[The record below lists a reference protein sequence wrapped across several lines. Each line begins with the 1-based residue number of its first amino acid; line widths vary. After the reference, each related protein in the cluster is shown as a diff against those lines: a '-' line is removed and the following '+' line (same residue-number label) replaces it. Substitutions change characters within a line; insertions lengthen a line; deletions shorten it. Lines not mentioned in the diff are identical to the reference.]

1 MPSRG
6 PRIETGGNGTARG
19 RLAPFLSCCRRG
31 ETLAPSATGL
41 FRAEHS
47 DRRSLPPTGTRWHRM
62 SQQQSSADNP
72 TPLLA
77 TVAEAV
83 TEFSL
88 ADTTQSAVA
97 SGIAWQSE
105 TFAGRD
111 TSGAT
116 AVEAGPTVATAGDE
130 DAATAAWLK
139 QRLGAA
145 AALFAALKVR
155 HAPTARHALRVAM
168 ICSAWADHR
177 TMRDT
182 DRIRLEAA
190 ALLHDVG
197 MIGLPD
203 QILLKPGPLTAEEAF
218 YVDRARHMTL
228 DIMSRI
234 TSDAVILA
242 AMDHV
247 PAWFDGS
254 RPGYTLRGR
263 SIPLIARMI
272 SVAEAYDAMT
282 TDHIYRSAMSVERA
296 VAELYH
302 YAGTQFDPDLV
313 AEFAAHDWSAFTG
326 TIGGGEGSWLKSIDP
341 HLAESLWET
350 PATSPA
356 MVPPELET
364 VFQHRLL
371 SHMHDGVAFFDA
383 QRKILQWNHGMERL
397 TGIAADG
404 VRSRLWNPGIVGLR
418 NERGNL
424 IDDETCPVVTAIRYG
439 MQNLRRLT
447 IRGRN
452 GAAIPVDCHVVPVVL
467 QGGTIVGAVMVMH
480 DASPEINLEQRV
492 ETLKEKVNKDP
503 MTQLANRAE
512 FDRMLAFFVEQYRRH
527 HTPFSLILSD
537 LDRFKQINDVH
548 GHQAGDDAIRSF
560 ASILS
565 GQCRAGDLVARY
577 GGEEFAVICAGCDV
591 AAAARR
597 AEQLRRLLAGTMQPR
612 MGGRPVT
619 ASFGVTEIQPGDTP
633 ETVLRRAD
641 RALLEAKAKGRN
653 TVVQL
658 GTGNSGESSRPR
670 SSFWPWRRES
680 VQLAVSRVFYTDVPP
695 NLALEKLRGF
705 IADHQA
711 RVTRVERNRMDIEI
725 EDRRVYR
732 QRRRSDRPACFSLEI
747 ILDEER
753 PREASQG
760 ATRTRLQVHATL
772 VRYRDRR
779 RRDLAERLH
788 DLLESFRSYMMVTE
802 EASVRPNILVRAVS
816 VARHWLKK
824 Q

>member
-1 MPSRG
+1 
-6 PRIETGGNGTARG
+6 
-19 RLAPFLSCCRRG
+19 
-31 ETLAPSATGL
+31 
-41 FRAEHS
+41 
-47 DRRSLPPTGTRWHRM
+47 M
-62 SQQQSSADNP
+62 SQQQPTADNAISVF
-72 TPLLA
+72 A
-77 TVAEAV
+77 TAADPIAGVALTNTRGE
-83 TEFSL
+83 
-88 ADTTQSAVA
+88 AVA
-97 SGIAWQSE
+97 SDVACMRE
-105 TFAGRD
+105 P
-111 TSGAT
+111 GAT
-116 AVEAGPTVATAGDE
+116 DDVSPALDVETAPSSAGFREE
-130 DAATAAWLK
+130 DATAAVWLK
-139 QRLGAA
+139 QRLGVAA
-145 AALFAALKVR
+145 GLFAALKVR

-168 ICSAWADHR
+168 ICSAWADRR
-177 TMRDT
+177 TMPDAE
-182 DRIRLEAA
+182 RIRLEAG

-234 TSDAVILA
+234 TSDSELLT

-247 PAWFDGS
+247 PAWYDGS
-254 RPGYTLRGR
+254 RPGYSLRGR

-272 SVAEAYDAMT
+272 AVAEAYDAMT
-282 TDHIYRSAMSVERA
+282 TAHLYRSAMSVERA

-313 AEFAAHDWSAFTG
+313 TEFAVHDWAAFLG
-326 TIGGGEGSWLKSIDP
+326 AIGGGNANWLKAVDP
-341 HLAESLWET
+341 NLADSLWDA
-350 PATSPA
+350 PAAAPA
-356 MVPPELET
+356 MVPPEMET

-404 VRSRLWNPGIVGLR
+404 IRYRLWSPGIVALR

-424 IDDETCPVVTAIRYG
+424 IDEETCPVVTAIRYG

-452 GAAIPVDCHVVPVVL
+452 GTPIPVDCHVVPVVL
-467 QGGTIVGAVMVMH
+467 QGGAIIGAVMVMH

-492 ETLKEKVNKDP
+492 ETLKERVNKDP

-512 FDRMLAFFVEQYRRH
+512 FDRMLAFFVEQYRRNRG
-527 HTPFSLILSD
+527 PFSLILSD

-560 ASILS
+560 ASILNS
-565 GQCRAGDLVARY
+565 QCRAGDLVARY

-591 AAAARR
+591 ATGARR
-597 AEQLRRLLAGTMQPR
+597 AEQLRRLLAATLQPR
-612 MGGRPVT
+612 LGGRPVT
-619 ASFGVTEIQPGDTP
+619 ASFGVTEIQPGDTA

-658 GTGNSGESSRPR
+658 GSGNNGETGRR
-670 SSFWPWRRES
+670 KSSFWPWRRES
-680 VQLAVSRVFYTDVPP
+680 VQLAVSRVFHTDVPP
-695 NLALEKLRGF
+695 NVALEKLRGF
-705 IADHQA
+705 IADHQG

-725 EDRRVYR
+725 EDRRPR
-732 QRRRSDRPACFSLEI
+732 QERRRSDRPACFALEV
-747 ILDEER
+747 ILEEER
-753 PREASQG
+753 PREARQG
-760 ATRTRLQVHATL
+760 TVRTRLQVHATL
-772 VRYRDRR
+772 ARYRDRR

-802 EASVRPNILVRAVS
+802 EEASTRPNILTRAVS
-816 VARHWLKK
+816 LAAHWL
-824 Q
+824 QRR

>member
-1 MPSRG
+1 
-6 PRIETGGNGTARG
+6 
-19 RLAPFLSCCRRG
+19 
-31 ETLAPSATGL
+31 
-41 FRAEHS
+41 
-47 DRRSLPPTGTRWHRM
+47 M
-62 SQQQSSADNP
+62 SQQQSPADNA
-72 TPLLA
+72 TSVFA
-77 TVAEAV
+77 TAADTVAEMV
-83 TEFSL
+83 LTGTSG
-88 ADTTQSAVA
+88 DAVA
-97 SGIAWQSE
+97 PDVAWPME
-105 TFAGRD
+105 P
-111 TSGAT
+111 
-116 AVEAGPTVATAGDE
+116 EATAGVVRALEAETAASSAGFREE
-130 DAATAAWLK
+130 DATAAVWLK

-145 AALFAALKVR
+145 AGLFAALKVR

-168 ICSAWADHR
+168 ICSAWAERR
-177 TMRDT
+177 TMPDAE
-182 DRIRLEAA
+182 RIRLEAA

-203 QILLKPGPLTAEEAF
+203 QILLKPGPLTAEESF

-234 TSDAVILA
+234 TSDSELLTAV
-242 AMDHV
+242 DHV
-247 PAWFDGS
+247 PAWYDGS
-254 RPGYTLRGR
+254 RPGYGLRGR

-272 SVAEAYDAMT
+272 AVAEAYDAMT
-282 TDHIYRSAMSVERA
+282 TAHLYRSAMSVERA

-313 AEFAAHDWSAFTG
+313 AEFAAHDWSAFSG
-326 TIGGGEGSWLKSIDP
+326 VIGGDHATWLKAVDP
-341 HLAESLWET
+341 NLADSLWDA
-350 PATSPA
+350 PAAASA
-356 MVPPELET
+356 MVPPEMET

-404 VRSRLWNPGIVGLR
+404 VRSRLWSPGILALR

-424 IDDETCPVVTAIRYG
+424 IDEETCPVVTAIRYG

-452 GAAIPVDCHVVPVVL
+452 GSPIPVDCHVVPVVL
-467 QGGTIVGAVMVMH
+467 QGGEIIGAVMVMH

-492 ETLKEKVNKDP
+492 ETLKERVNKDP

-512 FDRMLAFFVEQYRRH
+512 FDRMLAFFVEQYRRNRG
-527 HTPFSLILSD
+527 PFSLILSD

-560 ASILS
+560 ASILNS
-565 GQCRAGDLVARY
+565 QCRAGDLVARY

-591 AAAARR
+591 ATAARR
-597 AEQLRRLLAGTMQPR
+597 AEQLRRLLAATLQPR
-612 MGGRPVT
+612 LGGRPVT
-619 ASFGVTEIQPGDTP
+619 ASFGVTEIQPGDTA

-658 GTGNSGESSRPR
+658 GSGNNGETGRRKSL
-670 SSFWPWRRES
+670 FWPWRRES
-680 VQLAVSRVFYTDVPP
+680 VQLAVSRVFHTDVPP
-695 NLALEKLRGF
+695 NVALEKLRGF

-711 RVTRVERNRMDIEI
+711 RVVRVERNRMDIEI
-725 EDRRVYR
+725 EDRRPR
-732 QRRRSDRPACFSLEI
+732 RERRRSDRSACFALEV
-747 ILDEER
+747 ILEEER
-753 PREASQG
+753 PREESQG
-760 ATRTRLQVHATL
+760 TVRTRLQVHATL
-772 VRYRDRR
+772 ARYRDRR

-802 EASVRPNILVRAVS
+802 EEASTRPNILTLAVS
-816 VARHWLKK
+816 VAAHWLKRR
-824 Q
+824 

>member
-1 MPSRG
+1 
-6 PRIETGGNGTARG
+6 
-19 RLAPFLSCCRRG
+19 
-31 ETLAPSATGL
+31 
-41 FRAEHS
+41 
-47 DRRSLPPTGTRWHRM
+47 M
-62 SQQQSSADNP
+62 SQQQSPADN
-72 TPLLA
+72 A
-77 TVAEAV
+77 TSDFTTAADPVAG
-83 TEFSL
+83 FGLPGISG
-88 ADTTQSAVA
+88 DAVA
-97 SGIAWQSE
+97 SHIAWPIEPNATDGVARAWEAE
-105 TFAGRD
+105 TGS
-111 TSGAT
+111 SGA
-116 AVEAGPTVATAGDE
+116 ARKEDATA
-130 DAATAAWLK
+130 AAWLK

-145 AALFAALKVR
+145 AGLFAALKVR

-168 ICSAWADHR
+168 VCSAWADRR
-177 TMRDT
+177 TMPDAE
-182 DRIRLEAA
+182 RIRLEAA

-203 QILLKPGPLTAEEAF
+203 QILLKPGPLTAEESF
-218 YVDRARHMTL
+218 YVERARHMTL
-228 DIMSRI
+228 DIMSRV
-234 TSDAVILA
+234 TSDSELLTAV
-242 AMDHV
+242 DHV
-247 PAWFDGS
+247 PAWYDGS
-254 RPGYTLRGR
+254 RPGYGLRGR

-272 SVAEAYDAMT
+272 AVAEAYDAMT
-282 TDHIYRSAMSVERA
+282 TAHLYRSAMSVERA

-302 YAGTQFDPDLV
+302 FAGTQFDPDLV
-313 AEFAAHDWSAFTG
+313 AEFAAHDWSAFWG
-326 TIGGGEGSWLKSIDP
+326 EIGGGNANWLKAVDP
-341 HLAESLWET
+341 NLADSLWDA
-350 PATSPA
+350 PAAAPA
-356 MVPPELET
+356 MVPPEMET

-404 VRSRLWNPGIVGLR
+404 VRSRLWSPGIVALR

-424 IDDETCPVVTAIRYG
+424 IDEETCPVVTAIRYG

-452 GAAIPVDCHVVPVVL
+452 GSPIPVDCHVVPVVL
-467 QGGTIVGAVMVMH
+467 QGGTIIGAVLVMH
-480 DASPEINLEQRV
+480 DASPEINLERRV

-527 HTPFSLILSD
+527 RGPFSLILSD

-560 ASILS
+560 ASILN

-591 AAAARR
+591 ATAARR
-597 AEQLRRLLAGTMQPR
+597 AEQLRRQLAATLQPR
-612 MGGRPVT
+612 LGGRPVT
-619 ASFGVTEIQPGDTP
+619 ASFGVTEIQPGDTA

-658 GTGNSGESSRPR
+658 GSGNNGETGRRKSA
-670 SSFWPWRRES
+670 FWPWRRES
-680 VQLAVSRVFYTDVPP
+680 VQLAVSRVFHTDVPP
-695 NLALEKLRGF
+695 NVALEKLRGF

-711 RVTRVERNRMDIEI
+711 RVIRVERNRMDIEI
-725 EDRRVYR
+725 EDRRPR
-732 QRRRSDRPACFSLEI
+732 RERRRSDRPACFALEV

-753 PREASQG
+753 PRDASQG
-760 ATRTRLQVHATL
+760 TVRTRLQVHATL
-772 VRYRDRR
+772 SRYRDRR

-802 EASVRPNILVRAVS
+802 EEKSAKPNILKRAVS
-816 VARHWLKK
+816 VAAHWLKPR
-824 Q
+824 

>member
-1 MPSRG
+1 MSREL
-6 PRIETGGNGTARG
+6 PTADDSN
-19 RLAPFLSCCRRG
+19 P
-31 ETLAPSATGL
+31 GL
-41 FRAEHS
+41 
-47 DRRSLPPTGTRWHRM
+47 
-62 SQQQSSADNP
+62 
-72 TPLLA
+72 
-77 TVAEAV
+77 
-83 TEFSL
+83 
-88 ADTTQSAVA
+88 
-97 SGIAWQSE
+97 
-105 TFAGRD
+105 
-111 TSGAT
+111 
-116 AVEAGPTVATAGDE
+116 
-130 DAATAAWLK
+130 ATAADALTGIALPDTTGNSGGADLAWAISTGAATLECGREPGTASTGRAVSEEDPAAAAWLQ

-168 ICSAWADHR
+168 ICSAWAGQR
-177 TMRDT
+177 TLEAGQRV
-182 DRIRLEAA
+182 RLETA

-203 QILLKPGPLTAEEAF
+203 QILFKPGPLTAEEAF
-218 YVDRARHMTL
+218 YVERARRMTL

-234 TSDAVILA
+234 TSDSELLTAL
-242 AMDHV
+242 DHV

-254 RPGYTLRGR
+254 RPGYNLRGR
-263 SIPLIARMI
+263 AIPLIARMI

-282 TDHIYRSAMSVERA
+282 TDHLYRSAMSVERA

-302 YAGTQFDPDLV
+302 FAGTQFDPDLV
-313 AEFAAHDWSAFTG
+313 AEFAAHDWSAFWG
-326 TIGGGEGSWLKSIDP
+326 TLKRTEDRWLAAIDP
-341 HLAESLWET
+341 HLAESLWDAP
-350 PATSPA
+350 PASQA
-356 MVPPELET
+356 VVPPELET

-371 SHMHDGVAFFDA
+371 THMHDGVAFFDA

-404 VRSRLWNPGIVGLR
+404 IRSRLWSPGIVGLR

-424 IDDETCPVVTAIRYG
+424 IDEETCPVVTAIRYG

-452 GAAIPVDCHVVPVVL
+452 GAPIPVDCHVVPVIL
-467 QGGTIVGAVMVMH
+467 EGRAIVGAVMVMH

-577 GGEEFAVICAGCDV
+577 GGEEFAVICAGCD
-591 AAAARR
+591 AATAARR
-597 AEQLRRLLAGTMQPR
+597 AEQLRRLLAGTLQPR
-612 MGGRPVT
+612 LGGRAVT
-619 ASFGVTEIQPGDTP
+619 ASFGVTEIQPGDTA

-658 GTGNSGESSRPR
+658 GSGNNGEPGRPK
-670 SSFWPWRRES
+670 SPLWPWRRKS
-680 VQLAVSRVFYTDVPP
+680 APLAVSRVFHTDVPP

-711 RVTRVERNRMDIEI
+711 RVTRVDRNRMDIEI
-725 EDRRVYR
+725 EDRAPQR
-732 QRRRSDRPACFSLEI
+732 QRRRSDRPACFALEI

-753 PREASQG
+753 PRAASQG
-760 ATRTRLQVHATL
+760 AARTRLQVHATL
-772 VRYRDRR
+772 ARYRDRR

-802 EASVRPNILVRAVS
+802 EEATVVPNMLLRAVS
-816 VARHWLKK
+816 VAAHWFRKPRH
-824 Q
+824 

>member
-1 MPSRG
+1 
-6 PRIETGGNGTARG
+6 
-19 RLAPFLSCCRRG
+19 
-31 ETLAPSATGL
+31 
-41 FRAEHS
+41 
-47 DRRSLPPTGTRWHRM
+47 M

-383 QRKILQWNHGMERL
+383 QRKIFQWNHGMERL